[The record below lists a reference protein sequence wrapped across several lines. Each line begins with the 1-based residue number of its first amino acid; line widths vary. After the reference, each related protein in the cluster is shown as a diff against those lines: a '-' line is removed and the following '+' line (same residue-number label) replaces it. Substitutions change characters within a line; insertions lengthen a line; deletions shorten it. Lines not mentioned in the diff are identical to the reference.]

1 MLYLAEVQKSKSGF
15 IGSGKAELKLLACQR
30 SDQSWNA
37 VDEVL
42 PAEEANNFNAGVLV
56 MLDLTNNRQVKR
68 VQEAGRQLV
77 SILQTFSRQL
87 EKSKNQ
93 EEEIEQWKQSLTY
106 QSQELNRREMQ
117 METRREQLQQ
127 LESDS
132 ERLEEQRKEL
142 EGLREEAESL
152 QGEVTRNQQEL
163 EGAWEHLRGEQR
175 RLEERQSEI
184 QQGAVLDEE
193 QARKIQELLDRLA
206 GAVAPTESVREQLNL
221 SFEILDTQ
229 QSGIDEHWQQ
239 LENHRDSAQKLQSEI
254 DQQAQDIQNHWQEWK
269 QNQEAFEQAKSEYQS
284 QQSVLE
290 NKQEYAKSLSLQLQN
305 QEALYQQ
312 IRGLA
317 DGSGEMQ
324 SDQKVD
330 VEALEKMPLEELQG
344 IVNDL
349 RKDLEKVS
357 RFVNDQE
364 EELTMQR
371 QVIEELQQKIQ
382 QGSEY
387 ERMHLETELADEQD
401 RYRMLD
407 ETLVGQRRNLGDREE
422 ILNQHEAVMHRREG
436 KGSQGGQDAQID
448 LTPIL
453 KTVETWQE
461 QQSKEIQQ
469 LEEQIK
475 QMREAVHSSQEN
487 INRQTNEQDAKQIEL
502 KQLEQELEKRRAVA
516 ADLCGKVNAYEAILQ
531 PIQDGISN
539 LRQKLEAIANV
550 LAQFQ
555 EASDYQLQAI
565 AEMKQTLVGLIAGT
579 GGQSDAA

>member
-106 QSQELNRREMQ
+106 QSQELNRREME

-127 LESDS
+127 LEADS

-152 QGEVTRNQQEL
+152 QEEVTRNQQEL

-184 QQGAVLDEE
+184 QEGAVLEE
-193 QARKIQELLDRLA
+193 DQARKIQELLDRLA

-221 SFEILDTQ
+221 SFEILAAQ

-239 LENHRDSAQKLQSEI
+239 LENHRDSAQQLQAEI
-254 DQQAQDIQNHWQEWK
+254 DQQAQAVQTHWQEWK
-269 QNQEAFEQAKSEYQS
+269 QEQEAFEQAKLEYKG
-284 QQSVLE
+284 QQIALE
-290 NKQEYAKSLSLQLQN
+290 NKQEYAKALNLQLQN

-312 IRGLA
+312 ICGLA
-317 DGSGEMQ
+317 DGSGEGQ
-324 SDQKVD
+324 ADQKVD

-349 RKDLEKVS
+349 QKDLEKVS

-407 ETLVGQRRNLGDREE
+407 ETLVGQRRNLRDREE
-422 ILNQHEAVMHRREG
+422 ILKQHEAVMHRREG
-436 KGSQGGQDAQID
+436 KGSKGDGDSQID

-453 KTVETWQE
+453 KAVEMRRD
-461 QQSKEIQQ
+461 QQAEEVQQ
-469 LEEQIK
+469 LEAQIV
-475 QMREAVHSSQEN
+475 QMREVVQSSQES
-487 INRQTNEQDAKQIEL
+487 IDRQITEQDAKQIEL
-502 KQLEQELEKRRAVA
+502 KQLEQELEERRSVA
-516 ADLCGKVNAYEAILQ
+516 ADLLGKVNAYEAILQ

-539 LRQKLEAIANV
+539 LRQKLEAITNV

-565 AEMKQTLVGLIAGT
+565 AEMKQMLVGLISGA